1 MGNENTTCQKL
12 WDTEKEV
19 LWGKFVVMS
28 AYKETQNDN
37 RESSNKQPE
46 DVPQAPRKIRT
57 SHTSN

>member
-1 MGNENTTCQKL
+1 VENETTTCQKL
-12 WDTEKEV
+12 QDTEKVV

-46 DVPQAPRKIRT
+46 DVPQPPRKIRT